1 MRNDLAFTRAG
12 ISIVGVPSGSYLR
25 FPHIHRDLLTF
36 VAEDDV
42 WIAPLDGGRAW
53 RLTVEQVGAAH
64 PRLSPDG
71 ATVAWQGGR
80 IPAEVHVAP
89 VDGGGIEQLT
99 HWGGSG
105 ARVHG
110 WLDARTVIA
119 GSSHDQPFAHWTWA
133 RTVPVDGGPGERLPY
148 GPVSDLDLRDG
159 HTLLLTA
166 SAGHDPAHWKR
177 YRGGGMG
184 RLWLDGQRLLAGHE
198 GQLAAPMLVGGRIVF
213 LSDHE
218 GTGNLYSVRYDGGDL
233 RKHTDHHDFYARQAA
248 TDGTRIVYARAGSLW
263 LLPGLDAEPEPLEVR
278 LGGAGRGR
286 QPFWA
291 SPGPEDAA
299 CDTTGRASA
308 VEVGGAV
315 HWVTHEDGPVRLLSG
330 RGRARLPIVLGRFER
345 ADDAEPDD
353 LGRRVN
359 GPAAWVTDAAG
370 EDAIELG
377 VPGRPTRTIAA
388 GELGQ
393 VEEMEAAPDGSVIAV
408 ASHDGRLLL
417 VGPETGAVTELTR
430 TEHGVISDLGFDP
443 RSQWLVWC
451 HPVSRGHAIR
461 MARLQRP
468 GAPDDDAGS
477 GAEVTETP
485 APETPATEIV
495 HVTDGRFTDMSPAFT
510 GDGRNLV
517 FLSLR
522 GFEMIRDSHSFD
534 LVITHGTRPY
544 LVPLA
549 AGAPSPF
556 APSVEGRPADGGESG
571 DGPVTV
577 DLAGLDG
584 RIVPLPV
591 PDAHYWALRP
601 VKGGLVWCRGG
612 SGEPTVLERFD
623 LDKRKTEELATDV
636 HFFSVS
642 GDGSRIVVRD
652 AAELRVISATGKNG
666 DGVTVDLDRVRVR
679 IDPGRR
685 WRQAYA
691 EAGRIMRDH
700 FWVGD
705 MAGVDWP
712 EVLETYR
719 PWLDRIGGP
728 EDFADLVSEVVGEL
742 GASHAYVYAAR
753 HHWRSPTGR
762 LGADIGPDT
771 DGLWRVRRIYPSELS
786 DSAARSP
793 LQGSGVRAGDA
804 ILAVDGVPVDPVT
817 GPAPL
822 LWAAYG
828 HPVELTVESGPRVFR
843 VAVVPLVND
852 RRLRYHSWVADRRR
866 LVRRLS
872 GGRIGY
878 LHVPDM
884 QREGWAQLHR
894 DLSHELA
901 KDAVIVDVRAN
912 QGGNT
917 SQLVV
922 EKLSRRIVGWKLSR
936 REEPRSYPADAPRGP
951 VVVLCDEETSSDGD
965 IITAAVQALGLGPVI
980 GTRTWGGVIGIRG
993 VYRLADGTR
1002 MRVPGFAHWSENY
1015 GWELENR
1022 GATPDE
1028 EVLITPADWARGADP
1043 QLDAGVRHALRAMEG
1058 RPVSV
1063 PPDPATRPFR
1073 GRVRG

>member
-1 MRNDLAFTRAG
+1 M
-12 ISIVGVPSGSYLR
+12 
-25 FPHIHRDLLTF
+25 
-36 VAEDDV
+36 

-71 ATVAWQGGR
+71 ATVAWKGGR
-80 IPAEVHVAP
+80 IPAEIHVAP
-89 VDGGGIEQLT
+89 VEGGGVEQLT
-99 HWGGSG
+99 HWGGG

-110 WLDARTVIA
+110 WLDARTVLA
-119 GSSHDQPFAHWTWA
+119 TGSHDQPFSHFTWA
-133 RTVPVDGGPGERLPY
+133 RAVPLDGGPGERLPY
-148 GPVSDLDLRDG
+148 GPVSDLAFKDG
-159 HTLLLTA
+159 HTLLLTG

-184 RLWLDGQRLLAGHE
+184 RLWLDGRRLLTGHG
-198 GQLAAPMLVGGRIVF
+198 GQITAPMLVDDRIAF

-218 GTGNLYSVRYDGGDL
+218 GTGNLYSVAYDGGDL
-233 RKHTDHHDFYARQAA
+233 RRHTGHQDFYARQAA
-248 TDGTRIVYARAGSLW
+248 TDGTRVVYARAGSLW
-263 LLPGLDAEPEPLEVR
+263 LLPSLTAEPEPLEVR

-286 QPFWA
+286 QLYWSRPA
-291 SPGPEDAA
+291 PADLA

-308 VEVGGAV
+308 VEVGGAI
-315 HWVTHEDGPVRLLSG
+315 HWVTHEDGPVRVLSG

-353 LGRRVN
+353 LGKRVN
-359 GPAAWVTDAAG
+359 GPAAWVTDVSG

-377 VPGRPTRTIAA
+377 VPGGATRTIAE
-388 GELGQ
+388 GELGR

-417 VGPETGAVTELTR
+417 VDPETGAVVELTR
-430 TEHGVISDLGFDP
+430 TEFGVIGDLGFDP
-443 RSQWLVWC
+443 RSHWLVWC
-451 HPVSRGHAIR
+451 HPVSRGAAIR
-461 MARLQRP
+461 MARLP
-468 GAPDDDAGS
+468 AAPDDDS
-477 GAEVTETP
+477 GAEVTEAT
-485 APETPATEIV
+485 APETPAAEIV
-495 HVTDGRFTDMSPAFT
+495 HVTDGRFTDTSPTFT

-517 FLSLR
+517 FLSRR

-544 LVPLA
+544 LLPLA

-556 APSVEGRPADGGESG
+556 APSVEGKAADGGEAG

-591 PDAHYWALRP
+591 PEAQYWGLRP
-601 VKGGLVWCRGG
+601 VKGGLVWFR
-612 SGEPTVLERFD
+612 SATGEATVLERFD
-623 LDKRKTEELATDV
+623 LDKRKTEELTTDV
-636 HFFSVS
+636 HLYSVS
-642 GDGSRIVVRD
+642 GDGSKIVVHD
-652 AAELRVISATGKNG
+652 SSDMRVISATGKNG
-666 DGVTVDLDRVRVR
+666 EGTTVDLDRVRVR
-679 IDPGRR
+679 VDPGRR

-691 EAGRIMRDH
+691 EAGRIMRDY
-700 FWVGD
+700 FWVAD
-705 MAGVDWP
+705 MAGVNWP

-728 EDFADLVSEVVGEL
+728 QDFADLIGEVVGEL
-742 GASHAYVYAAR
+742 GASHAYVHAAR
-753 HHWRSPTGR
+753 YHGRLPTGR
-762 LGADIGPDT
+762 LGADLARDT
-771 DGLWRVRRIYPSELS
+771 DGLWRVGRVYPSELS

-793 LQGSGVRAGDA
+793 LQGSGVRTGDA
-804 ILAVDGVPVDPVT
+804 ILAVDGIPVDPVT

-822 LWAAYG
+822 LHAAYG
-828 HPVELTVESGPRVFR
+828 HPVELTVESGARVFR
-843 VAVVPLVND
+843 AAVVPLSDD
-852 RRLRYHSWVADRRR
+852 RPLRYHAWVADRRR

-872 GGRIGY
+872 GGRMGY

-884 QREGWAQLHR
+884 QRAGWAQLHR

-901 KDAVIVDVRAN
+901 MDAVIVDVRGN

-922 EKLSRRIVGWKLSR
+922 EKLSRRIVGWNLSR
-936 REEPRSYPADAPRGP
+936 REEPRSYPMDAPRGP
-951 VVVLCDEETSSDGD
+951 VVVLCDEETCSDGD

-993 VYRLADGTR
+993 SHRLADGTR
-1002 MRVPGFAHWSENY
+1002 MWVPGFAYWLENY
-1015 GWELENR
+1015 GWELENQ

-1028 EVLITPADWARGADP
+1028 EVFITPADWARGADP
-1043 QLDAGVRHALRAMEG
+1043 QLDAGVRHALRALEG
-1058 RPVSV
+1058 RTVSV
-1063 PPDPATRPFR
+1063 PPDPSTRPFR
-1073 GRVRG
+1073 GRMRG